1 MHYQGSFRR
10 NRLASHLPNQTTKT
24 CPRAIT
30 GPSILLNVKCDQWQV
45 QNQRQPV
52 SINKEQRSQDSVHSS
67 FGDDVGIETVAEI
80 DGVNIIAF

>member
-1 MHYQGSFRR
+1 MHYRGFFGR

-30 GPSILLNVKCDQWQV
+30 RPSILLNVKRDQWQV
-45 QNQRQPV
+45 QNQRHPV
-52 SINKEQRSQDSVHSS
+52 SINKEQCSQDSVHSS

-80 DGVNIIAF
+80 DGVDIVAF